1 VFTGIVQKVERGY
14 IRGERIF
21 FKRTWKV
28 NLGES
33 IAVNG
38 VCLTVSGVSE
48 EEYWFDVGEETRRKT
63 NLFVSRFYNLEKSLT
78 LGSRVDG
85 HLVTGHVDGT
95 VRFVGM
101 ERRGNSYF
109 MFFSMPMERW
119 AIVPKGSI
127 ALNGISLT
135 VVETSLDTFSVQ
147 VIPHTFENTNL
158 QYLVPGDPVNYEID
172 IIARYLK
179 GVIDRGRTERGF

>member
-1 VFTGIVQKVERGY
+1 
-14 IRGERIF
+14 
-21 FKRTWKV
+21 
-28 NLGES
+28 
-33 IAVNG
+33 
-38 VCLTVSGVSE
+38 
-48 EEYWFDVGEETRRKT
+48 
-63 NLFVSRFYNLEKSLT
+63 
-78 LGSRVDG
+78 
-85 HLVTGHVDGT
+85 
-95 VRFVGM
+95 M

-109 MFFSMPMERW
+109 MFFSMPSERW

-127 ALNGISLT
+127 TLNGISLT